1 MGNKSTNKYFLLYKF
16 VVQIKR
22 DYEGQQGKELLSA
35 QHHQLLNWLKNAE
48 TPCEI

>member
-1 MGNKSTNKYFLLYKF
+1 MCEKGQQIYQQIFF